1 VHIAASSPFDRTL
14 GQRGGPGSHV
24 AVLADAKLQRLAA
37 RCEVTTDD
45 HDDEAE
51 RRASQDTV
59 ELMAALRKQRPCV
72 SKLQR

>member
-1 VHIAASSPFDRTL
+1 MQARQCPSLESLSAVSDL
-14 GQRGGPGSHV
+14 V
-24 AVLADAKLQRLAA
+24 AEAQRLAA